1 MKRMKLTTAGRVV
14 IFVIVLALLAGIGG
28 FGYNYYKNNIAD
40 DKPISSG
47 TQSGSTSQ
55 KPTTK
60 PSAGKT
66 DTSDPVIN
74 LSLDEWVG
82 WKPIIDANQGLTTQP
97 GSIFDQLGIKVNI
110 NIINDATASSNALI
124 TGELNAAGYTTNRTA
139 FLSGKFQEAG
149 LDVVMPVFTNYSAG
163 GDGIIAKSGINTV
176 NDLLGKKIGVPRFSE
191 AQTLVAWF
199 VNKSDLSD
207 ADKQS
212 IIDNMIL
219 FDDASETGE
228 AFFAGQLDVAAT
240 WQPYLSYATENS
252 DAHIMFSTTASK
264 SLIMDGI
271 VFRSDFA
278 QAHPDV
284 VTAFID
290 GIFQANA
297 MYTTEFDYIRSVM
310 PMFAGVSDEEIKAQC
325 GDAEM
330 MGYAENKEVLDSTAP
345 SVYFDMCDIWESLGE
360 TVNRKVAMTL
370 FDNQYL
376 LPLASK
382 YSSTSTSTSKPVE
395 LTEEQKQEIVNYE
408 ALLTKSMTV
417 EFVADTAQFKNPEE
431 AYAIMDEFVSIA
443 NTLDGAIIQVE
454 GNINARN
461 YSDSGQA
468 LSAERAKAVAKYFI
482 ACGIDP
488 NRLINRSYGNYT
500 LVESPDGNMKYP
512 ASIWRFPKPHPSV
525 ALHATEKPVDLL
537 RYAIRT
543 YTDRNAIVLDNCCGT
558 GSTLIAA
565 KLEGRRYIGIDN
577 GVCDK
582 KKSPYYGMPWAQV
595 AQIRLEAI
603 DHEPADEPERHRP
616 LGEGTTE
623 GVCTPSGVSA

>member
-1 MKRMKLTTAGRVV
+1 MKTSVKRRAKNCIRGAV
-14 IFVIVLALLAGIGG
+14 LLACFIAVWYVASCFTQPLFIPAPATVWETIVGLAETGQLQKGLAYSFLRITGASTLSMLVAIPLSLLIYGVKPIKETIMPVVSFLRYVPVTAFSPLLILWFGIGEQMKIS
-28 FGYNYYKNNIAD
+28 FLFIA
-40 DKPISSG
+40 
-47 TQSGSTSQ
+47 TFVYLL
-55 KPTTK
+55 
-60 PSAGKT
+60 PSILLCFNDVPQDLMDTGKT
-66 DTSDPVIN
+66 IGMTSWETIKEILLPA
-74 LSLDEWVG
+74 SL
-82 WKPIIDANQGLTTQP
+82 P
-97 GSIFDQLGIKVNI
+97 SIFSTFLMMYGIGWTYC
-110 NIINDATASSNALI
+110 A
-124 TGELNAAGYTTNRTA
+124 
-139 FLSGKFQEAG
+139 
-149 LDVVMPVFTNYSAG
+149 VV
-163 GDGIIAKSGINTV
+163 D
-176 NDLLGKKIGVPRFSE
+176 
-191 AQTLVAWF
+191 
-199 VNKSDLSD
+199 
-207 ADKQS
+207 
-212 IIDNMIL
+212 
-219 FDDASETGE
+219 
-228 AFFAGQLDVAAT
+228 
-240 WQPYLSYATENS
+240 YATENG

-488 NRLINRSYGNYT
+488 NRLITVGNGNTKMVADPGSADAYLNR
-500 LVESPDGNMKYP
+500 
-512 ASIWRFPKPHPSV
+512 
-525 ALHATEKPVDLL
+525 
-537 RYAIRT
+537 RT
-543 YTDRNAIVLDNCCGT
+543 DVFFKI
-558 GSTLIAA
+558 I
-565 KLEGRRYIGIDN
+565 E
-577 GVCDK
+577 
-582 KKSPYYGMPWAQV
+582 
-595 AQIRLEAI
+595 E
-603 DHEPADEPERHRP
+603 
-616 LGEGTTE
+616 
-623 GVCTPSGVSA
+623 

>member
-1 MKRMKLTTAGRVV
+1 MIKLND
-14 IFVIVLALLAGIGG
+14 LAI
-28 FGYNYYKNNIAD
+28 GYNGEAILEHIDQEFD
-40 DKPISSG
+40 DGLIYGILAKSG
-47 TQSGSTSQ
+47 
-55 KPTTK
+55 
-60 PSAGKT
+60 AGKT
-66 DTSDPVIN
+66 TLLKTIAGLLRPVHGEVVIDGTTYRN
-74 LSLDEWVG
+74 ADKNPVYMMHQRYSNFGWLSCTENVLIAQRD
-82 WKPIIDANQGLTTQP
+82 KKLRSRDDA
-97 GSIFDQLGIKVNI
+97 IKV
-110 NIINDATASSNALI
+110 L
-124 TGELNAAGYTTNRTA
+124 AAV
-139 FLSGKFQEAG
+139 G
-149 LDVVMPVFTNYSAG
+149 LEQY
-163 GDGIIAKSGINTV
+163 
-176 NDLLGKKIGVPRFSE
+176 
-191 AQTLVAWF
+191 
-199 VNKSDLSD
+199 
-207 ADKQS
+207 AD
-212 IIDNMIL
+212 
-219 FDDASETGE
+219 
-228 AFFAGQLDVAAT
+228 
-240 WQPYLSYATENS
+240 
-252 DAHIMFSTTASK
+252 
-264 SLIMDGI
+264 MDGI

-360 TVNRKVAMTL
+360 TVNRKAAMTL

-382 YSSTSTSTSKPVE
+382 YSSTSASTSKPVE

-408 ALLTKSMTV
+408 ALLSKSMTV

-488 NRLINRSYGNYT
+488 NRLITVGNGNTKMVADPGSADAYLNR
-500 LVESPDGNMKYP
+500 
-512 ASIWRFPKPHPSV
+512 
-525 ALHATEKPVDLL
+525 
-537 RYAIRT
+537 RT
-543 YTDRNAIVLDNCCGT
+543 DVFFKI
-558 GSTLIAA
+558 I
-565 KLEGRRYIGIDN
+565 E
-577 GVCDK
+577 
-582 KKSPYYGMPWAQV
+582 
-595 AQIRLEAI
+595 E
-603 DHEPADEPERHRP
+603 
-616 LGEGTTE
+616 
-623 GVCTPSGVSA
+623 

>member
-55 KPTTK
+55 KPATK

-82 WKPIIDANQGLTTQP
+82 WKPIIDANRGLTTQP

-124 TGELNAAGYTTNRTA
+124 TGELNAAGYTTNRAA

-240 WQPYLSYATENS
+240 WQPYLSYATENG

-382 YSSTSTSTSKPVE
+382 YSSTS
-395 LTEEQKQEIVNYE
+395 
-408 ALLTKSMTV
+408 

-431 AYAIMDEFVSIA
+431 AYAIMDEFVYLYIHDRSIA

-488 NRLINRSYGNYT
+488 NRLITVGNGNTKMVADPGSADAYLNR
-500 LVESPDGNMKYP
+500 
-512 ASIWRFPKPHPSV
+512 
-525 ALHATEKPVDLL
+525 
-537 RYAIRT
+537 RT
-543 YTDRNAIVLDNCCGT
+543 DVFFKI
-558 GSTLIAA
+558 I
-565 KLEGRRYIGIDN
+565 E
-577 GVCDK
+577 
-582 KKSPYYGMPWAQV
+582 
-595 AQIRLEAI
+595 E
-603 DHEPADEPERHRP
+603 
-616 LGEGTTE
+616 
-623 GVCTPSGVSA
+623 

>member
-1 MKRMKLTTAGRVV
+1 MKTSVKRRAKNCIRGTV
-14 IFVIVLALLAGIGG
+14 LLACFIAVWYVASCFTQPLFIPAPATVWEAIVGLAETGQLQKGLAYSFLRITGASALSMLVAIPLSLLIYGVKPIKETIMPVVSFLRYVPVTAFSPLLILWFGIGEQMKIS
-28 FGYNYYKNNIAD
+28 FLFIA
-40 DKPISSG
+40 
-47 TQSGSTSQ
+47 TFVYLL
-55 KPTTK
+55 
-60 PSAGKT
+60 PSILLCFNDVPQDLMDTGKT
-66 DTSDPVIN
+66 IGMTSWETIKEILLPA
-74 LSLDEWVG
+74 SL
-82 WKPIIDANQGLTTQP
+82 P
-97 GSIFDQLGIKVNI
+97 SIFSTFLMMYGIGWTYC
-110 NIINDATASSNALI
+110 A
-124 TGELNAAGYTTNRTA
+124 
-139 FLSGKFQEAG
+139 
-149 LDVVMPVFTNYSAG
+149 
-163 GDGIIAKSGINTV
+163 
-176 NDLLGKKIGVPRFSE
+176 
-191 AQTLVAWF
+191 
-199 VNKSDLSD
+199 
-207 ADKQS
+207 
-212 IIDNMIL
+212 
-219 FDDASETGE
+219 
-228 AFFAGQLDVAAT
+228 
-240 WQPYLSYATENS
+240 
-252 DAHIMFSTTASK
+252 
-264 SLIMDGI
+264 I

-488 NRLINRSYGNYT
+488 NRLITVGNGNTKMVADPGSADAYLNR
-500 LVESPDGNMKYP
+500 
-512 ASIWRFPKPHPSV
+512 
-525 ALHATEKPVDLL
+525 
-537 RYAIRT
+537 RT
-543 YTDRNAIVLDNCCGT
+543 DVFFKI
-558 GSTLIAA
+558 I
-565 KLEGRRYIGIDN
+565 E
-577 GVCDK
+577 
-582 KKSPYYGMPWAQV
+582 
-595 AQIRLEAI
+595 E
-603 DHEPADEPERHRP
+603 
-616 LGEGTTE
+616 
-623 GVCTPSGVSA
+623 

>member
-14 IFVIVLALLAGIGG
+14 IFVIVLAFLAGIGG

-252 DAHIMFSTTASK
+252 GAHIMFSTTASK

-360 TVNRKVAMTL
+360 TVNRKAAMTL

-382 YSSTSTSTSKPVE
+382 YSSTGGLLEHSLNVYDKLSGFVARYPE
-395 LTEEQKQEIVNYE
+395 LEISPETVAVTALFHDLTKVNYYTVSSRNVKDDVTGAWHKEPFYKTEDRLPLGHGEKSVIILQSFIKLTRDEIFAIRWHMGSFDCAVKGGDYGMGNAFETCPLAVMTHLADME
-408 ALLTKSMTV
+408 ATYL
-417 EFVADTAQFKNPEE
+417 
-431 AYAIMDEFVSIA
+431 
-443 NTLDGAIIQVE
+443 VE
-454 GNINARN
+454 G
-461 YSDSGQA
+461 
-468 LSAERAKAVAKYFI
+468 L
-482 ACGIDP
+482 
-488 NRLINRSYGNYT
+488 
-500 LVESPDGNMKYP
+500 
-512 ASIWRFPKPHPSV
+512 
-525 ALHATEKPVDLL
+525 
-537 RYAIRT
+537 
-543 YTDRNAIVLDNCCGT
+543 
-558 GSTLIAA
+558 AA
-565 KLEGRRYIGIDN
+565 K
-577 GVCDK
+577 
-582 KKSPYYGMPWAQV
+582 
-595 AQIRLEAI
+595 
-603 DHEPADEPERHRP
+603 
-616 LGEGTTE
+616 
-623 GVCTPSGVSA
+623 

>member
-1 MKRMKLTTAGRVV
+1 MKTSVKRRAKNCIRGTV
-14 IFVIVLALLAGIGG
+14 LLACFIAVWYVASCFTQPLFIPAPATVWEAIVGLAETGQLQKGLAYSFLRITGASALSMLVAIPLSLLIYGVKPIKETIMPVVSFLRYVPVTAFSPLLILWFGIG
-28 FGYNYYKNNIAD
+28 
-40 DKPISSG
+40 
-47 TQSGSTSQ
+47 
-55 KPTTK
+55 
-60 PSAGKT
+60 
-66 DTSDPVIN
+66 
-74 LSLDEWVG
+74 EH
-82 WKPIIDANQGLTTQP
+82 
-97 GSIFDQLGIKVNI
+97 
-110 NIINDATASSNALI
+110 
-124 TGELNAAGYTTNRTA
+124 
-139 FLSGKFQEAG
+139 
-149 LDVVMPVFTNYSAG
+149 
-163 GDGIIAKSGINTV
+163 KSGINTV

-240 WQPYLSYATENS
+240 WQPYLSYATENG

-488 NRLINRSYGNYT
+488 NRLITVGNGNTKMVADPGSADAYLNR
-500 LVESPDGNMKYP
+500 
-512 ASIWRFPKPHPSV
+512 
-525 ALHATEKPVDLL
+525 
-537 RYAIRT
+537 RT
-543 YTDRNAIVLDNCCGT
+543 DVFFKI
-558 GSTLIAA
+558 I
-565 KLEGRRYIGIDN
+565 E
-577 GVCDK
+577 
-582 KKSPYYGMPWAQV
+582 
-595 AQIRLEAI
+595 E
-603 DHEPADEPERHRP
+603 
-616 LGEGTTE
+616 
-623 GVCTPSGVSA
+623 

>member
-1 MKRMKLTTAGRVV
+1 MKTSVKRRAKNCIRGTV
-14 IFVIVLALLAGIGG
+14 LLACFIAVWYVASCFTQPLFIPAPATVWEAIVGLAETGQLQKGLAYSFLRITGASALSMLVAIPLSLLIYGVKPIKETIMPVVSFLRYVPVTAFSPLLILWFGIGEQMKIS
-28 FGYNYYKNNIAD
+28 FLFIA
-40 DKPISSG
+40 
-47 TQSGSTSQ
+47 TFVYLL
-55 KPTTK
+55 
-60 PSAGKT
+60 PSILLCFNDVPQDLM
-66 DTSDPVIN
+66 DT
-74 LSLDEWVG
+74 
-82 WKPIIDANQGLTTQP
+82 
-97 GSIFDQLGIKVNI
+97 
-110 NIINDATASSNALI
+110 
-124 TGELNAAGYTTNRTA
+124 
-139 FLSGKFQEAG
+139 
-149 LDVVMPVFTNYSAG
+149 
-163 GDGIIAKSGINTV
+163 
-176 NDLLGKKIGVPRFSE
+176 GKKIGVPRFSE

-240 WQPYLSYATENS
+240 WQPYLSYATENG

-488 NRLINRSYGNYT
+488 NRLITVGNGNTKMVADPGSADAYLNR
-500 LVESPDGNMKYP
+500 
-512 ASIWRFPKPHPSV
+512 
-525 ALHATEKPVDLL
+525 
-537 RYAIRT
+537 RT
-543 YTDRNAIVLDNCCGT
+543 DVFFKI
-558 GSTLIAA
+558 I
-565 KLEGRRYIGIDN
+565 E
-577 GVCDK
+577 
-582 KKSPYYGMPWAQV
+582 
-595 AQIRLEAI
+595 E
-603 DHEPADEPERHRP
+603 
-616 LGEGTTE
+616 
-623 GVCTPSGVSA
+623 

>member
-139 FLSGKFQEAG
+139 FLSGKFQ
-149 LDVVMPVFTNYSAG
+149 
-163 GDGIIAKSGINTV
+163 
-176 NDLLGKKIGVPRFSE
+176 SE

-252 DAHIMFSTTASK
+252 GAHIMFSTTASK

-330 MGYAENKEVLDSTAP
+330 MSYAENKEVLDSTAP

-360 TVNRKVAMTL
+360 TVNRKAAMTL

-382 YSSTSTSTSKPVE
+382 YSSTSASTSKPVE

-408 ALLTKSMTV
+408 ALLSKSMTV

-488 NRLINRSYGNYT
+488 NRLITVGNGNTKMVADPGSADAYLNR
-500 LVESPDGNMKYP
+500 
-512 ASIWRFPKPHPSV
+512 
-525 ALHATEKPVDLL
+525 
-537 RYAIRT
+537 RT
-543 YTDRNAIVLDNCCGT
+543 DVFFKI
-558 GSTLIAA
+558 I
-565 KLEGRRYIGIDN
+565 E
-577 GVCDK
+577 
-582 KKSPYYGMPWAQV
+582 
-595 AQIRLEAI
+595 E
-603 DHEPADEPERHRP
+603 
-616 LGEGTTE
+616 
-623 GVCTPSGVSA
+623 

>member
-28 FGYNYYKNNIAD
+28 FGYNYYKNNIEPN
-40 DKPISSG
+40 KPIVSTPNSSSAPGSSG
-47 TQSGSTSQ
+47 NGVGNTQN
-55 KPTTK
+55 PTTT

-66 DTSDPVIN
+66 DTSSPVIN

-97 GSIFDQLGIKVNI
+97 GSIFDKLGIKVNI

-124 TGELNAAGYTTNRTA
+124 TGELNAAGYTTNRTS

-149 LDVVMPVFTNYSAG
+149 LNVVMPVFTNYSAG
-163 GDGIIAKSGINTV
+163 GDGIIAKSDINTV
-176 NDLLGKKIGVPRFSE
+176 DDLIGKKIGVPRFSE

-199 VNKSDLSD
+199 VNKSDLTD
-207 ADKQS
+207 TEKQS

-219 FDDASETGE
+219 FEDASETGE

-271 VFRSDFA
+271 VFRADFA

-290 GIFQANA
+290 GIFQANE
-297 MYTTEFDYIRSVM
+297 MYTTEFDYIRAVM

-330 MGYAENKEVLDSTAP
+330 MSYAENKEVLDSTAP
-345 SVYFDMCDIWESLGE
+345 SVYSDMCDIWESLGE
-360 TVNRKVAMTL
+360 TVNRKAAMSL

-382 YSSTSTSTSKPVE
+382 YSSTPSNTNKPVE
-395 LTEEQKQEIVNYE
+395 LTEEQKEEIINYE
-408 ALLTKSMTV
+408 ALLTKSATI
-417 EFVADTAQFKNPEE
+417 EFVADMAAFRNPDE
-431 AYAIMDEFVSIA
+431 AYATLDEFVAIA

-454 GNINARN
+454 GNINARD

-468 LSAERAKAVAKYFI
+468 LSAERAKAVAKYLI

-488 NRLINRSYGNYT
+488 NRIITVGNGNTKMVADPGSADAYLNR
-500 LVESPDGNMKYP
+500 
-512 ASIWRFPKPHPSV
+512 
-525 ALHATEKPVDLL
+525 
-537 RYAIRT
+537 RT
-543 YTDRNAIVLDNCCGT
+543 DVFFKIIEV
-558 GSTLIAA
+558 
-565 KLEGRRYIGIDN
+565 
-577 GVCDK
+577 
-582 KKSPYYGMPWAQV
+582 
-595 AQIRLEAI
+595 
-603 DHEPADEPERHRP
+603 
-616 LGEGTTE
+616 
-623 GVCTPSGVSA
+623 

>member
-1 MKRMKLTTAGRVV
+1 MIKLND
-14 IFVIVLALLAGIGG
+14 LAI
-28 FGYNYYKNNIAD
+28 GYNGEAILEHIDQEFD
-40 DKPISSG
+40 D
-47 TQSGSTSQ
+47 
-55 KPTTK
+55 
-60 PSAGKT
+60 
-66 DTSDPVIN
+66 
-74 LSLDEWVG
+74 
-82 WKPIIDANQGLTTQP
+82 GL
-97 GSIFDQLGIKVNI
+97 IYGI
-110 NIINDATASSNALI
+110 L
-124 TGELNAAGYTTNRTA
+124 
-139 FLSGKFQEAG
+139 
-149 LDVVMPVFTNYSAG
+149 
-163 GDGIIAKSGINTV
+163 AKSGTGKTT
-176 NDLLGKKIGVPRFSE
+176 LLKTISGLLHPVHGEVVIDGTTYR
-191 AQTLVAWF
+191 
-199 VNKSDLSD
+199 N
-207 ADKQS
+207 ADKNPVYMMHQRYS
-212 IIDNMIL
+212 NFGWLSCTENVLIAQRDKKL
-219 FDDASETGE
+219 RSRDDA
-228 AFFAGQLDVAAT
+228 
-240 WQPYLSYATENS
+240 
-252 DAHIMFSTTASK
+252 TTASK

-488 NRLINRSYGNYT
+488 NRLITVGNGNTKMVADPGSADAYLNR
-500 LVESPDGNMKYP
+500 
-512 ASIWRFPKPHPSV
+512 
-525 ALHATEKPVDLL
+525 
-537 RYAIRT
+537 RT
-543 YTDRNAIVLDNCCGT
+543 DVFFKI
-558 GSTLIAA
+558 I
-565 KLEGRRYIGIDN
+565 E
-577 GVCDK
+577 
-582 KKSPYYGMPWAQV
+582 
-595 AQIRLEAI
+595 E
-603 DHEPADEPERHRP
+603 
-616 LGEGTTE
+616 
-623 GVCTPSGVSA
+623 

>member
-14 IFVIVLALLAGIGG
+14 IFVIVLAFLAGIGG

-40 DKPISSG
+40 GKPISSG

-60 PSAGKT
+60 PSADKT

-124 TGELNAAGYTTNRTA
+124 TGELNAAGYTTNRAA

-207 ADKQS
+207 ANKQS

-240 WQPYLSYATENS
+240 WQPYLSYATENG
-252 DAHIMFSTTASK
+252 DAHI
-264 SLIMDGI
+264 
-271 VFRSDFA
+271 
-278 QAHPDV
+278 
-284 VTAFID
+284 
-290 GIFQANA
+290 
-297 MYTTEFDYIRSVM
+297 
-310 PMFAGVSDEEIKAQC
+310 
-325 GDAEM
+325 
-330 MGYAENKEVLDSTAP
+330 
-345 SVYFDMCDIWESLGE
+345 
-360 TVNRKVAMTL
+360 
-370 FDNQYL
+370 
-376 LPLASK
+376 LASK

-488 NRLINRSYGNYT
+488 NRLITVGNGNTKMVADPGSADAYLNR
-500 LVESPDGNMKYP
+500 
-512 ASIWRFPKPHPSV
+512 
-525 ALHATEKPVDLL
+525 
-537 RYAIRT
+537 RT
-543 YTDRNAIVLDNCCGT
+543 DVFFKI
-558 GSTLIAA
+558 I
-565 KLEGRRYIGIDN
+565 E
-577 GVCDK
+577 
-582 KKSPYYGMPWAQV
+582 
-595 AQIRLEAI
+595 E
-603 DHEPADEPERHRP
+603 
-616 LGEGTTE
+616 
-623 GVCTPSGVSA
+623 